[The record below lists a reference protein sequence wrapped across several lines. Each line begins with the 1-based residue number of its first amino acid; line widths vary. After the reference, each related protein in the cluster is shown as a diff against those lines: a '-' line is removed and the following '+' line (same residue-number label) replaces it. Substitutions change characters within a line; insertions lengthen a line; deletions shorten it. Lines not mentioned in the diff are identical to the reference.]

1 MLIIISLASLLAVL
15 AAVLV
20 WKRYRKRI
28 LNDTYADIDVMAWLF
43 EHEEELKS
51 RGCVEIHIIKGDEFL
66 AYSESRKYSGNVVSM
81 TLDKARAMKD
91 SLILVACDAA
101 GNVVGEPQ
109 MFDKSKSLYLL
120 DHFND
125 KKVITISL

>member
-1 MLIIISLASLLAVL
+1 
-15 AAVLV
+15 
-20 WKRYRKRI
+20 
-28 LNDTYADIDVMAWLF
+28 MAWLI
-43 EHEEELKS
+43 EYEEELKS
-51 RGCVEIHIIKGDEFL
+51 RGAVKIHILQGDVFV
-66 AYSESRKYSGNVVSM
+66 AYCEDNASNDTVVGLP
-81 TLDKARAMKD
+81 LDKSRSMKD

-125 KKVITISL
+125 KKVITIRL